1 MGNLIRSYKMYPV
14 WEYEDEERDLNE
26 ASKKGIQLVK
36 GGCFHSVFKKDDS
49 VSYYYQL
56 DYNLGIKD
64 VERYRE
70 SFEEQGWE
78 YINSTFNGWHYFRKK
93 KEEMQSE
100 DDQHIYTDRESLFE
114 MQNRWIRLLKGLEIF
129 YVVFTILYTFI
140 SFREPGPAIILET
153 CIFGTFAIMFGL
165 ALINISRGRQG
176 KRKWPNLPI
185 QVIFPVSIILLLI
198 IPFLL

>member
-14 WEYEDEERDLNE
+14 WEYEEEERDLNE

-49 VSYYYQL
+49 VNYYYQL

-93 KEEMQSE
+93 
-100 DDQHIYTDRESLFE
+100 DRK
-114 MQNRWIRLLKGLEIF
+114 NAK
-129 YVVFTILYTFI
+129 
-140 SFREPGPAIILET
+140 
-153 CIFGTFAIMFGL
+153 
-165 ALINISRGRQG
+165 
-176 KRKWPNLPI
+176 
-185 QVIFPVSIILLLI
+185 
-198 IPFLL
+198 